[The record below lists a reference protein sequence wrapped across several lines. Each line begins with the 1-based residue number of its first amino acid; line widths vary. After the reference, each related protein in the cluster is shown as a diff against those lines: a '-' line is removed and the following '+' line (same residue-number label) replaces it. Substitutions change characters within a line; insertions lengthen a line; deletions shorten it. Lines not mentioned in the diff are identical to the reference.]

1 MKASIGHHPSCYRHR
16 LIPSMLTHLKVE
28 GHFPDGAAA
37 GVLLCQLLV
46 EHSQQPALLICP
58 APLRVELQLQGRPQA
73 SWYL

>member
-1 MKASIGHHPSCYRHR
+1 
-16 LIPSMLTHLKVE
+16 MLTHLKVE